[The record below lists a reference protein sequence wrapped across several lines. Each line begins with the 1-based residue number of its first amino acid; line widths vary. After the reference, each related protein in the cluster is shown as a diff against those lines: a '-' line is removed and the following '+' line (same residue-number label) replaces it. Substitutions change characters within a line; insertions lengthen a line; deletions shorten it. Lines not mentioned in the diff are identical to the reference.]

1 MNVLGYSIE
10 DWIALLS
17 FLGGIIF
24 GLLKFYGLFTKMDQ
38 TLGQLNQ
45 TVKSIEERF
54 DSHET
59 RITRLEE
66 QNKHIIKNIQGGNT
80 NED

>member
-1 MNVLGYSIE
+1 
-10 DWIALLS
+10 
-17 FLGGIIF
+17 
-24 GLLKFYGLFTKMDQ
+24 MDQ